1 MEHIGRRDND
11 FNVYDTAYSS
21 AKRTQPVAVLLGKAD
36 HGGEAAPD
44 LLPQLAAG
52 DPASAAA
59 CGAAASVRVAGG

>member
-1 MEHIGRRDND
+1 MTLTSR
-11 FNVYDTAYSS
+11 
-21 AKRTQPVAVLLGKAD
+21 KRTQPVAVLLGKAD